1 MVTDEELDLAVFIV
15 ARVYSRLNVHAQS
28 KSVMKNIT
36 SIYLPSYLPS
46 TTLVILKSS
55 CCSFDFFS
63 FVQIDYDQLNASDIQ
78 VRDEFH

>member
-1 MVTDEELDLAVFIV
+1 MVTDEELDLAVFMV

-36 SIYLPSYLPS
+36 SIYLPSSYLPS

-55 CCSFDFFS
+55 CCSSDFFL
-63 FVQIDYDQLNASDIQ
+63 FVQIDYD
-78 VRDEFH
+78 